1 MSGDGPGVITELPA
15 VGLVTKQVDVTPAPG
30 GVKKFPE
37 KAPAK
42 VTLKLTLNPS
52 RTPTFPVKEHF
63 SVHSSC
69 S

>member
-1 MSGDGPGVITELPA
+1 M
-15 VGLVTKQVDVTPAPG
+15 GLVTKQVDVTPAPG